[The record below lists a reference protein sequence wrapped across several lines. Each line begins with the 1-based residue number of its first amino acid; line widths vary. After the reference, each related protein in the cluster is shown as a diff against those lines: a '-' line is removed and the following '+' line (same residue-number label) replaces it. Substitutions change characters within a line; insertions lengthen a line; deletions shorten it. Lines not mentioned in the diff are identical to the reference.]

1 MSQCVMCGAQI
12 SQGIVCEKCDRPRAK
27 KPAAA
32 KPAPP
37 PEAPP
42 PAAAP
47 AVPAPSAAPSS
58 PPQAAASAGKQAAL
72 ATKPSAEPFPKAPI
86 VPFPVESTSFA
97 PSSICDVLTAARL
110 PSLLIGSDRTVKY
123 CSGEAHVLL
132 SIEPSSL
139 PTLDQLEKQMGF
151 VVPGL
156 HVAFTKDVTI
166 GSHKIVFSVVPL
178 SGGSGGAVL
187 ILRPSDP
194 AVAMQSAFVNYAQE
208 TIIQPLRALREALA
222 AAAKGRKQD
231 PLVSDAAGTIDQIL
245 TAFELAPGVEETG
258 SMTST
263 TAPRV
268 DDVVRRVGDRFT
280 PVAAR
285 KGVLLQ
291 LDTQETDETFK
302 NHHDLEEVLVLLM
315 ENSLHYTP
323 EGGQIVLGVRS
334 LEHKGKPLLLFF
346 VMDSGP
352 HVPEGLREAIFGAG
366 FSPKGDAERSGRG
379 LSRCKDF
386 AVQHGGSIWVEAK
399 TGKAC
404 TFFMRVRPDGA

>member
-1 MSQCVMCGAQI
+1 MH
-12 SQGIVCEKCDRPRAK
+12 
-27 KPAAA
+27 
-32 KPAPP
+32 
-37 PEAPP
+37 
-42 PAAAP
+42 
-47 AVPAPSAAPSS
+47 
-58 PPQAAASAGKQAAL
+58 AAL

-86 VPFPVESTSFA
+86 VPFPVESTSIA
-97 PSSICDVLTAARL
+97 PTSICDVLTAAKL
-110 PSLLIGSDRTVKY
+110 PSLLVGSDRSVKY

-132 SIEPSSL
+132 SLEPSSL
-139 PTLDQLEKQMGF
+139 PTLEKVEKHMGF
-151 VVPGL
+151 MVPTL
-156 HVAFTKDVTI
+156 NAPFTKDVTI

-178 SGGSGGAVL
+178 SGGTGGAVL

-194 AVAMQSAFVNYAQE
+194 AVAMQSSFVNYAQE
-208 TIIQPLRALREALA
+208 TIIEPLRGLREVLT
-222 AAAKGRKQD
+222 AAAKHRKQD
-231 PLVSDAAGTIDQIL
+231 PILSDAASTIDQIL
-245 TAFELAPGVEETG
+245 TSFELAPGVEETET
-258 SMTST
+258 MTST

-291 LDTQETDETFK
+291 LDAHETDDTFR

-323 EGGQIVLGVRS
+323 EGGQIVLGLRS

-352 HVPEGLREAIFGAG
+352 HVPEELREKIFSAG
-366 FSPKGDAERSGRG
+366 FSPKATTEERSGRG

-386 AVQHGGSIWVEAK
+386 AVQHGGSIWVESK

-404 TFFMRVRPDGA
+404 TFFMRVRPDDE

>member
-1 MSQCVMCGAQI
+1 MSQCVMCGATI
-12 SQGIVCEKCDRPRAK
+12 SQGILCEKCDRPRAK
-27 KPAAA
+27 RPAAPPAQPAATKPAAPAPEPA

-37 PEAPP
+37 PPVAASAP
-42 PAAAP
+42 AP
-47 AVPAPSAAPSS
+47 AVA
-58 PPQAAASAGKQAAL
+58 KQAL

-110 PSLLIGSDRTVKY
+110 PSLLVGSDRAVKY

-139 PTLDQLEKQMGF
+139 PSIDQLEKQMGF
-151 VVPGL
+151 SLPPLNVP
-156 HVAFTKDVTI
+156 FTKDVTI
-166 GSHKIVFSVVPL
+166 GSHKVAFSVVPL
-178 SGGSGGAVL
+178 SGGTGGAVL

-194 AVAMQSAFVNYAQE
+194 AVALQSAFVNYAQE
-208 TIIQPLRALREALA
+208 TIIHPLRALRETLA
-222 AAAKGRKQD
+222 TAARNRKQD
-231 PLVSDAAGTIDQIL
+231 PFLHDAAGTIDQIL
-245 TAFELAPGVEETG
+245 TAFELAPGVEETE

-263 TAPRV
+263 TAPKV

-291 LDTQETDETFK
+291 LDAQEGDETFR
-302 NHHDLEEVLVLLM
+302 NHHELEEVLVLLM

-323 EGGQIVLGVRS
+323 EGGQIVLGLRS

-352 HVPEGLREAIFGAG
+352 HVPEELRETIFNAG
-366 FSPKGDAERSGRG
+366 FNPDTRGDERSGRG
-379 LSRCKDF
+379 LARCKDF
-386 AVQHGGSIWVEAK
+386 AAQHGGSVWVESK

-404 TFFMRVRPDGA
+404 TFFMRVRPDG

>member
-1 MSQCVMCGAQI
+1 MGQCVMCGTQI
-12 SQGIVCEKCDRPRAK
+12 SRGILCEKCDRPRTK
-27 KPAAA
+27 KPAAS

-37 PEAPP
+37 PEASASPAPP
-42 PAAAP
+42 P
-47 AVPAPSAAPSS
+47 PAPSAAP
-58 PPQAAASAGKQAAL
+58 PQAASSGGKQAAL

-132 SIEPSSL
+132 SIEPCSL

-151 VVPGL
+151 TVPGL
-156 HVAFTKDVTI
+156 HVAFTKDVNI
-166 GSHKIVFSVVPL
+166 GSHRIVFSVVPL

-208 TIIQPLRALREALA
+208 TIIQPLRALREALTA
-222 AAAKGRKQD
+222 GAKSRKQD
-231 PLVSDAAGTIDQIL
+231 PLLSDAAGTIDQIL
-245 TAFELAPGVEETG
+245 TAFELAPGVEETE
-258 SMTST
+258 SMTAT

-291 LDTQETDETFK
+291 LDAQETDDTFR
-302 NHHDLEEVLVLLM
+302 NHHELEEVLVLLM

-352 HVPEGLREAIFGAG
+352 HVTEALRESIFGAG
-366 FSPKGDAERSGRG
+366 FSPKGDSERSGRG

-386 AVQHGGSIWVEAK
+386 AVHHGGSIWVEAK